1 MTEDA
6 PDAGAVR
13 AALAGTRWGSVSVVP
28 TTGSTNADLASA
40 ARDGAEPGSV
50 LIATHQSSGRG
61 RLARSW
67 ETPPGASVATSV
79 LVAPRVPLASWGWLP
94 LLVGVAVARGV
105 AASTG
110 LVARLK
116 WPNDVLI
123 GGLKVC
129 GILCEA
135 VPDLPTPVAVL
146 GFGLNTA
153 LSAEQLPVP
162 TATSLRLEGAT
173 AEAPSVLVAILREL
187 DAVLGSWESGVDP
200 RPSYRDLCSTLGC
213 EVSVLLPSGAPVVGR
228 AVDVDPDGALLVE
241 TATGLRTFVAGDVQH
256 LRPHAG

>member
-79 LVAPRVPLASWGWLP
+79 LVAPCVPLASWGWLP
-94 LLVGVAVARGV
+94 LLVGVAVAGGSFALRSRSR
-105 AASTG
+105 ASTD
-110 LVARLK
+110 
-116 WPNDVLI
+116 N
-123 GGLKVC
+123 
-129 GILCEA
+129 
-135 VPDLPTPVAVL
+135 PD
-146 GFGLNTA
+146 
-153 LSAEQLPVP
+153 
-162 TATSLRLEGAT
+162 AT
-173 AEAPSVLVAILREL
+173 
-187 DAVLGSWESGVDP
+187 
-200 RPSYRDLCSTLGC
+200 
-213 EVSVLLPSGAPVVGR
+213 
-228 AVDVDPDGALLVE
+228 
-241 TATGLRTFVAGDVQH
+241 
-256 LRPHAG
+256 